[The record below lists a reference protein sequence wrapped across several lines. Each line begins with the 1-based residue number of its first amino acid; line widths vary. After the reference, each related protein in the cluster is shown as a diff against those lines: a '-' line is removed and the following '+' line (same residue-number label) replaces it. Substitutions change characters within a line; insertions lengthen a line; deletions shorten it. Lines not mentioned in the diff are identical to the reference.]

1 MTTASAASSTGRP
14 RGFDM
19 DVALRAALSVFWR
32 HGYAA
37 TSLDD
42 LTGAMGRSRS
52 SFYAAVGSKHDVLL
66 AAVTSYADGVFA
78 ELEEIAASSRSPT
91 VALRA
96 VLDTMARPSGG
107 SEGCLL
113 VNSVTELAP
122 DDIVV
127 CEIARTHIAR
137 VTSLIGA
144 LLVRAG
150 HRSDTSADLSGALLS
165 ATFGITTLRK
175 AGLPTAALAGF
186 LAQLERLLELPG

>member
-19 DVALRAALSVFWR
+19 DVALRVALSVFWR

-42 LTGAMGRSRS
+42 LTDAMGLSRS
-52 SFYAAVGSKHDVLL
+52 SFYAAFGSKHDVLL

-78 ELEEIAASSRSPT
+78 ELEEIAASGRSPT

-122 DDIVV
+122 DDMGGG
-127 CEIARTHIAR
+127 ETPRTHTPR
-137 VTSLIGA
+137 VTRRRA
-144 LLVRAG
+144 AWRARAG
-150 HRSDTSADLSGALLS
+150 PRPDKSADLSGALLS